1 MPTVILT
8 EIGGRALGAVNRRWT
23 VVIGERL
30 RKGTRAVIVQV
41 ADLVGQRIH
50 AKVVMAVVMMVMMM
64 VPVVVMPM
72 VVGSGLRHSWIKGQQ
87 SQNGAGSNL

>member
-1 MPTVILT
+1 MILT

-23 VVIGERL
+23 IVIGERL

-50 AKVVMAVVMMVMMM
+50 ANVVMAVVMMVM
-64 VPVVVMPM
+64 VPVVVMAM
-72 VVGSGLRHSWIKGQQ
+72 VVGSGLRHPWIKGQQ

>member
-1 MPTVILT
+1 MVLA
-8 EIGGRALGAVNRRWT
+8 EIGRRALGAVNRRWT
-23 VVIGERL
+23 IVIGERL

-50 AKVVMAVVMMVMMM
+50 AKVVMAVVMVMMVMMM

-87 SQNGAGSNL
+87 SQNGAGSDL

>member
-1 MPTVILT
+1 MILT
-8 EIGGRALGAVNRRWT
+8 KIGGRALGAVNRRWT
-23 VVIGERL
+23 IVIGERL

-50 AKVVMAVVMMVMMM
+50 AKVVMAVVMVMMVMMM

-87 SQNGAGSNL
+87 SQNGAGSDL

>member
-1 MPTVILT
+1 MMILT

-23 VVIGERL
+23 IVIGERL

-50 AKVVMAVVMMVMMM
+50 ANVVMAVVMMVM
-64 VPVVVMPM
+64 VPVVVMVM
-72 VVGSGLRHSWIKGQQ
+72 GSGLRHPWIKGQQ

>member
-1 MPTVILT
+1 MILT

-23 VVIGERL
+23 IVIGERL
-30 RKGTRAVIVQV
+30 RKDTRAVIVQV

-50 AKVVMAVVMMVMMM
+50 AKVVMAVVMVMMVMMM

-87 SQNGAGSNL
+87 SQNGAGSDL